1 MGYQDNSSVTVDAVL
16 TKKGRELL
24 SKSGRID
31 VASYTLSDT
40 GVDYT
45 LWNVDHPSG
54 SAYYGEAI
62 ENLPMLEASVH
73 AEYSLRNRLITLNQD
88 TVAIPAL
95 EVTTAGLSSGRV
107 TFTDPDINGKTIT
120 VTLKGFSNTNAGGL
134 YFVMDDPTLFNTD
147 ARKRGSL
154 SGTSRT
160 FHREQNF
167 NNAHEFVINQRN
179 KNGDY
184 TFSLTPVIQDV
195 TGRETNIY
203 VVHEA
208 TAAYGEFVA
217 VNSVTKLERQTLSPS
232 NTKG

>member
-1 MGYQDNSSVTVDAVL
+1 
-16 TKKGRELL
+16 
-24 SKSGRID
+24 
-31 VASYTLSDT
+31 
-40 GVDYT
+40 
-45 LWNVDHPSG
+45 
-54 SAYYGEAI
+54 
-62 ENLPMLEASVH
+62 
-73 AEYSLRNRLITLNQD
+73 
-88 TVAIPAL
+88 
-95 EVTTAGLSSGRV
+95 
-107 TFTDPDINGKTIT
+107 
-120 VTLKGFSNTNAGGL
+120 
-134 YFVMDDPTLFNTD
+134 MDDPTLFNTD

-160 FHREQNF
+160 FLREQNF